1 MITFVAPRLARVR
14 IYHYVRPIIK
24 LLQMKQIKIKG
35 KRVYKK
41 TLVNN
46 ILNAFNNSTKANK
59 EEGFGWYEMAYR
71 HAEKM
76 SQYNGLPTFQNVGII
91 AALSPLS
98 SWERN
103 KETALLY
110 SQGQRKG
117 LHTNKMI
124 EKCAKIKETNSFDA
138 VLEILNGDK
147 IKSFAYNILKFGSF
161 CPVTTIDRHAISV
174 AYGRRISDKDRPT
187 LTTKQYQFISDAYV
201 DATKII
207 RKNTQVNILPQ
218 ELQAITWVWFRIYGD
233 TMHQ

>member
-1 MITFVAPRLARVR
+1 
-14 IYHYVRPIIK
+14 
-24 LLQMKQIKIKG
+24 MKQIKIKG

-46 ILNAFNNSTKANK
+46 ILSAFDRSTYENK
-59 EEGFGWYEMAYR
+59 VEGFGWYQKAYS
-71 HAEKM
+71 HAETM
-76 SQYNGLPTFQNVGII
+76 RHYNGLPTFQNVGII

-98 SWERN
+98 SWQRN

-110 SQGQRKG
+110 AQGQRKG
-117 LHTNKMI
+117 LHTNKMMQ
-124 EKCAKIKETNSFDA
+124 KCAKIEETRSFDE

-147 IKSFAYNILKFGSF
+147 IKSFAYNIQKFGSF

-174 AYGRRISDKDRPT
+174 AYGKRISDKDRPA
-187 LTTKQYQFISDAYV
+187 LTSKQYQFISDAYV

-218 ELQAITWVWFRIYGD
+218 ELQAITWVWFRIQGD

>member
-1 MITFVAPRLARVR
+1 
-14 IYHYVRPIIK
+14 
-24 LLQMKQIKIKG
+24 MKQIKIKG

-46 ILNAFNNSTKANK
+46 ILSAFDRSTYENK
-59 EEGFGWYEMAYR
+59 VEGFGWYQKAYR
-71 HAEKM
+71 HAENM
-76 SQYNGLPTFQNVGII
+76 SHHNGLSTFQNVGII

-98 SWERN
+98 SWQRN

-110 SQGQRKG
+110 AQGQRKG
-117 LHTNKMI
+117 LHTNKMMQ
-124 EKCAKIKETNSFDA
+124 KCAKIEETRSFDE

-147 IKSFAYNILKFGSF
+147 IKAFAYNIQKWGSF

-174 AYGRRISDKDRPT
+174 AYGKRISDKDRPA
-187 LTTKQYQFISDAYV
+187 LTSKQYQFISDAYV